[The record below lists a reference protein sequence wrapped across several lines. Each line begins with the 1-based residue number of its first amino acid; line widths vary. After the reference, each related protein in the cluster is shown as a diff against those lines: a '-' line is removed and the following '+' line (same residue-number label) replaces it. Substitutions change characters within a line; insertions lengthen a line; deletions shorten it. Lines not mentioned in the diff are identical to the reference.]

1 LHIKKSKLKAMLV
14 IALLAAS
21 ASHANNAFAESAP
34 VSGKDMLDQAV
45 ALYEKLIDDSI
56 DIPQQ
61 LSDYNV
67 EDYILKSV
75 VLGYINLDEAES
87 PSLIEYAR
95 KQDVMN
101 LLYKTVINYDSSY
114 ILSDDEAAHILNE
127 CYDNAYIDDENR
139 IAYAFMI
146 KHGIITAKVDT
157 EPNKLVTWDSC
168 RILVDLIY
176 DYFVQEITFTVNG
189 IDVTMGTNFASL
201 VPSLGTPDRID
212 VSDYGYEWYIYNS
225 DADNFCM
232 IGVEN
237 GRICGFFTNAKE
249 FCVNGTINKG
259 DDITVTEDISSQN
272 VKFFADAQG
281 KIDSV
286 FYTSRENSHSKNEE
300 NIRTRVIQ
308 LLDIINA
315 KRIQNDK
322 NPYVLDMDLSNA
334 SWLKSLETI
343 ESYEESDD
351 RFRSLDIFHIYG
363 KLIARDNDVVFADAS
378 KNTAIGIDATL
389 HNDILYT
396 SFIIDENVEP
406 SPIEQASEISD
417 KSVEH
422 NFTILPKAEANG
434 IIPLTEVHNDA
445 ELEAPQIS
453 NPNVS
458 KVEEGDDIVIDM
470 KKPVSDEYLLEVYD
484 MEKGEYLVNS
494 YITTNE
500 DKISLPAE
508 ILNNGVDYSITLSS
522 VNNSGE
528 KASADS
534 VLVSYGDASDSG
546 VKITTPGGKTENDYI
561 PLTWESEQYTDF
573 YIDVYNS
580 NGDLVVSTIIENEN
594 EALIQG
600 LDPDKYCIY
609 VTALRKGTTIEK
621 AQDLIKTEIVL
632 PKPVINEFILDKDD
646 KYYFVYEDETLGVLY
661 FYDEEIIDVV
671 ENGKTVKKKKI
682 IQKQVKSTKAYRQ
695 LAKYQMRLE
704 YITGD
709 PVPVKTLNPSGT
721 AIVTEAMKYI
731 GIPYKW
737 GGTSPDGF
745 DCSGLVQ
752 YVCHSLGI
760 EVDRVTHE
768 QVTNGYHVEKGNLL
782 PGDLIFF
789 TDESDYVH
797 HVGIYIGDNKF
808 IHAPQT
814 GDVVKVSELSGS
826 YLDNYFEA
834 RRVY

>member
-1 LHIKKSKLKAMLV
+1 M
-14 IALLAAS
+14 
-21 ASHANNAFAESAP
+21 
-34 VSGKDMLDQAV
+34 
-45 ALYEKLIDDSI
+45 
-56 DIPQQ
+56 
-61 LSDYNV
+61 
-67 EDYILKSV
+67 
-75 VLGYINLDEAES
+75 
-87 PSLIEYAR
+87 R
-95 KQDVMN
+95 
-101 LLYKTVINYDSSY
+101 
-114 ILSDDEAAHILNE
+114 
-127 CYDNAYIDDENR
+127 
-139 IAYAFMI
+139 
-146 KHGIITAKVDT
+146 
-157 EPNKLVTWDSC
+157 
-168 RILVDLIY
+168 
-176 DYFVQEITFTVNG
+176 
-189 IDVTMGTNFASL
+189 
-201 VPSLGTPDRID
+201 
-212 VSDYGYEWYIYNS
+212 
-225 DADNFCM
+225 
-232 IGVEN
+232 GVEN
-237 GRICGFFTNAKE
+237 GRICGCFTNAKE
-249 FCVNGTINKG
+249 FCVNGTIKEG

>member
-1 LHIKKSKLKAMLV
+1 MLV

-127 CYDNAYIDDENR
+127 CYDNAYIDAENR

-189 IDVTMGTNFASL
+189 IDVTMGTNFASI
-201 VPSLGTPDRID
+201 VASLGAPDRID
-212 VSDYGYEWYIYNS
+212 VSDYGYEWYIYNT

-249 FCVNGTINKG
+249 FCVNEAINKG
-259 DDITVTEDISSQN
+259 DDVTASEDFSSQN
-272 VKFFADAQG
+272 VKFFADTQG
-281 KIDSV
+281 KIDAV

-300 NIRTRVIQ
+300 NVRTRVIQ

-315 KRIQNDK
+315 KRIQNNK
-322 NPYVLDMDLSNA
+322 NPYILDIDLSNA

-343 ESYEESDD
+343 ESYEEADD
-351 RFRSLDIFHIYG
+351 RLRSLDIFHIYG
-363 KLIARDNDVVFADAS
+363 KLVARDNEIIFADKS

-396 SFIIDENVEP
+396 SFIIGESIKP
-406 SPIEQASEISD
+406 SSIEQVSEISNQPE
-417 KSVEH
+417 EH
-422 NFTILPKAEANG
+422 HFTILPKAEANG
-434 IIPLTEVHNDA
+434 IVPLAEVYNDD

-453 NPNVS
+453 NPNAS
-458 KVEEGDDIVIDM
+458 KIENGDDLVIDM

-500 DKISLPAE
+500 DKISLPSE

-632 PKPVINEFILDKDD
+632 PKPVINEFVLDKDD
-646 KYYFVYEDETLGVLY
+646 KYYFVYKDENLGVLY

>member
-1 LHIKKSKLKAMLV
+1 MLV

-21 ASHANNAFAESAP
+21 ASYANSAFAESAP

-45 ALYEKLIDDSI
+45 ALYEKLIDNSI

-114 ILSDDEAAHILNE
+114 ILSDEEASHILNE

-146 KHGIITAKVDT
+146 KHGIITSKVDT
-157 EPNKLVTWDSC
+157 QPNKLVTWDSC

-176 DYFVQEITFTVNG
+176 DYFVQEVTFTVNN
-189 IDVTMGTNFASL
+189 IDVTMGANFANIATL
-201 VPSLGTPDRID
+201 LGTPDRID
-212 VSDYGYEWYIYNS
+212 VSDYGYEWYVYNS

-232 IGVEN
+232 VGVEN

-249 FCVNGTINKG
+249 FCVNGSIKKG
-259 DDITVTEDISSQN
+259 DDIATTEDITSQN
-272 VKFFADAQG
+272 VNFFADSQS
-281 KIDSV
+281 KIDAV

-300 NIRTRVIQ
+300 NIHTRVVQ

-315 KRIQNDK
+315 KRVQNNK
-322 NPYVLDMDLSNA
+322 NQYVLDLDLSNA

-343 ESYEESDD
+343 ESYEEADD

-363 KLIARDNDVVFADAS
+363 KLVARENEIIFADTD

-389 HNDILYT
+389 HEDILYT
-396 SFIIDENVEP
+396 SFIVDESVEP
-406 SPIEQASEISD
+406 SSLAPVSEKLD
-417 KSVEH
+417 KTEEYG
-422 NFTILPKAEANG
+422 FTILPKAEANG
-434 IIPLTEVHNDA
+434 IVPLAEVRNND

-453 NPNVS
+453 NSNSS
-458 KVEEGDDIVIDM
+458 KVNNGDDIVIDM

-484 MEKGEYLVNS
+484 MEKGDYIVNS

-508 ILNNGVDYSITLSS
+508 ILDNGVDYSITLSS

-546 VKITTPGGKTENDYI
+546 VKIITPGGKTENDYI

-621 AQDLIKTEIVL
+621 AQDLLKIEIAL
-632 PKPVINEFILDKDD
+632 PKPVINEFILNKDD

-661 FYDEEIIDVV
+661 FYDEEIIDVE

-709 PVPVKTLNPSGT
+709 PVPVKTLNPSGN
-721 AIVTEAMKYI
+721 AIVNEAMKYI
-731 GIPYKW
+731 GVPYKW
-737 GGTSPDGF
+737 GGTSPEAF

-752 YVCHSLGI
+752 YVCNSLGI

-789 TDESDYVH
+789 TDETDYVH

-826 YLDNYFEA
+826 YLDSYYEA